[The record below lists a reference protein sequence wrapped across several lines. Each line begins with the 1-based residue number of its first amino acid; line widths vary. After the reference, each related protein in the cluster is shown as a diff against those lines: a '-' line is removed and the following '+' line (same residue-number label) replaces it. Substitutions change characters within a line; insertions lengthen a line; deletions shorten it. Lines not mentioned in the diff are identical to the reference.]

1 MFKNTQS
8 LEEKRS
14 LKELRQ
20 ELKKRKSLEVEIMS
34 LSTGTIVYECPKT
47 RYKFALSKV
56 GARESLELD
65 VLTTLVNRSR
75 DFFENHLITIV
86 DFEDEDFTV
95 EDLITYLGLQDIY
108 TDIENTDV
116 DYIANILNL
125 DNSEFERIINRE
137 GNNSLVEKVAE
148 RAVYLYKQK
157 KFDSHTKQRILSK
170 RMNIDDLF
178 DVIDAELE
186 AIEEATTN

>member
-1 MFKNTQS
+1 MFNTQKDKMS
-8 LEEKRS
+8 LR
-14 LKELRQ
+14 ELRQ

-34 LSTGTIVYECPKT
+34 LSTGEIIYECPKT
-47 RYKFALSKV
+47 RYKFNLSKV

-75 DFFENHLITIV
+75 GFFENHLITIV
-86 DFEDEDFTV
+86 DFEDDEFTV

-116 DYIANILNL
+116 DYIAEILKL
-125 DNSEFERIINRE
+125 DNDEFEKVINKK
-137 GNNSLVEKVAE
+137 GNELLVRKVAE
-148 RAVYLYKQK
+148 RAVYLYGQGE
-157 KFDSHTKQRILSK
+157 FDSHNKQRALSK
-170 RMNIDDLF
+170 RIGINDLF

-186 AIEEATTN
+186 YVESVKTATV

>member
-1 MFKNTQS
+1 MFKAQS
-8 LEEKRS
+8 VEEKRS
-14 LKELRQ
+14 LRELRQ

-34 LSTGTIVYECPKT
+34 LSTGTVVYECPKT
-47 RYKFALSKV
+47 RYKFALGKV

-75 DFFENHLITIV
+75 NIFENHLITIV
-86 DFEDEDFTV
+86 DFEDEDYTV

-116 DYIANILNL
+116 DYIAEILKL
-125 DNSEFERIINRE
+125 DNDEFEELINKK
-137 GNNSLVEKVAE
+137 GNDSLVEKVAE

-157 KFDSHTKQRILSK
+157 KFDSHTKQRLLSK

-186 AIEEATTN
+186 EIEKATTN

>member
-1 MFKNTQS
+1 MFNTQKDKMS
-8 LEEKRS
+8 LR
-14 LKELRQ
+14 ELRQ

-34 LSTGTIVYECPKT
+34 LSTGEIIYECPKT
-47 RYKFALSKV
+47 RYKFNLSKV

-75 DFFENHLITIV
+75 GFFENHLITIV
-86 DFEDEDFTV
+86 DFEDDEFTV

-116 DYIANILNL
+116 DYIAEILAL
-125 DNSEFERIINRE
+125 DNDEFEKIINKKE
-137 GNNSLVEKVAE
+137 NELLVRKIAE
-148 RAVYLYKQK
+148 RAVYLYGQGE
-157 KFDSHTKQRILSK
+157 FDSHTKQRALSK
-170 RMNIDDLF
+170 RIGINDLF

-186 AIEEATTN
+186 YIESVKTATV

>member
-125 DNSEFERIINRE
+125 DNNEFERIINRE

>member
-116 DYIANILNL
+116 DYIADILSL
-125 DNSEFERIINRE
+125 DNSEFERIINKE